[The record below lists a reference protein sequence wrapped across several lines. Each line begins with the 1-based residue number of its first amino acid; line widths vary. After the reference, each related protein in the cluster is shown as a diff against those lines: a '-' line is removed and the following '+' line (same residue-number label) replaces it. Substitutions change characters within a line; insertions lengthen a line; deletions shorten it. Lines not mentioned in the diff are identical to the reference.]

1 MLSSSRRWMFAAL
14 LTVGLLLQHAQAWGD
29 KGHRIIALIAERCL
43 DPTVHTK
50 LDAMLGGDTDSLT
63 PHDIASESKGADKY
77 RDSDRNGTGERYR
90 RTQQWHFVD
99 IELDRPNLEQACHNH
114 PRLPP
119 GTLASRGPAD
129 ACIVDKI
136 DQFEAELANP
146 ETAPEERLVALKFLL
161 HLVGD
166 VHQPLHAADDHDAG
180 GNKKQVAAARRNP
193 GNLHRYWDFEFVERL
208 GVDPR
213 QVAASLI
220 GQITEQQRQAWSRGT
235 PADWVLEAF
244 ALARDD
250 AYGLLPQSSDH
261 GIYTLSS
268 AYVEQAVKDTALE
281 LSRAGVRLAFVLN
294 QALARAAN

>member
-1 MLSSSRRWMFAAL
+1 M
-14 LTVGLLLQHAQAWGD
+14 
-29 KGHRIIALIAERCL
+29 
-43 DPTVHTK
+43 
-50 LDAMLGGDTDSLT
+50 
-63 PHDIASESKGADKY
+63 
-77 RDSDRNGTGERYR
+77 
-90 RTQQWHFVD
+90 
-99 IELDRPNLEQACHNH
+99 
-114 PRLPP
+114 
-119 GTLASRGPAD
+119 
-129 ACIVDKI
+129 
-136 DQFEAELANP
+136 
-146 ETAPEERLVALKFLL
+146 
-161 HLVGD
+161 VGD
-166 VHQPLHAADDHDAG
+166 LHQPLHAADDHDAG
-180 GNKKQVAAARRNP
+180 GNKKLVAAARRNP

>member
-1 MLSSSRRWMFAAL
+1 M
-14 LTVGLLLQHAQAWGD
+14 
-29 KGHRIIALIAERCL
+29 
-43 DPTVHTK
+43 
-50 LDAMLGGDTDSLT
+50 
-63 PHDIASESKGADKY
+63 
-77 RDSDRNGTGERYR
+77 
-90 RTQQWHFVD
+90 
-99 IELDRPNLEQACHNH
+99 
-114 PRLPP
+114 PP
-119 GTLASRGPAD
+119 GTIASRGPAD

-146 ETAPEERLVALKFLL
+146 ETAQEERLVALKFLL

-180 GNKKQVAAARRNP
+180 GNKKLVAAARRNP